1 MQTTTNLRHGSALKG
16 CLIAVGIVIV
26 LIATAGIIIGL
37 NWKKWTV
44 SMMQAS
50 VKTQLDATSLP
61 QDQKDRIITK
71 FEAVSNDWR
80 DGKIDMPQ
88 LARVMDT
95 LGQGPFVPLAL
106 VYAAD
111 AKYIKVSK
119 IPEDEKVAARLAL
132 DRFAR
137 GIVEKTIPAD
147 ETKRLMTYIEVSGT
161 SNHQIKNVLTDEELR
176 KFIAAAKAK
185 ADEAKVPEEPY
196 TVNLADELDKAINQA
211 LTSTAPIAPPP
222 IAAPK

>member
-1 MQTTTNLRHGSALKG
+1 MQTTTILRRGSALKG
-16 CLIAVGIVIV
+16 CLIAAGIVIV

-44 SMMQAS
+44 SMMQAGI
-50 VKTQLDATSLP
+50 KTQIAATSLP
-61 QDQKDRIITK
+61 QDQKDRIIAK
-71 FEAVSNDWR
+71 VEAVSNDWR
-80 DGKIDMPQ
+80 DGKIDTQQ
-88 LARVMDT
+88 LGRVIDT

-111 AKYIKVSK
+111 AKYVKVSK
-119 IPEDEKVAARLAL
+119 LSEDEKAAAKLAL

-137 GIVEKTIPAD
+137 GVIEKTIPSD
-147 ETKRLMTYIEVSGT
+147 ETKRLMTYVEVSGT
-161 SNHQIKNVLTDEELR
+161 TNHQLKNVLTEEELR

-196 TVNLADELDKAINQA
+196 TANLADELDKAINQA
-211 LTSTAPIAPPP
+211 LGT
-222 IAAPK
+222 AAPAAPSASDPK